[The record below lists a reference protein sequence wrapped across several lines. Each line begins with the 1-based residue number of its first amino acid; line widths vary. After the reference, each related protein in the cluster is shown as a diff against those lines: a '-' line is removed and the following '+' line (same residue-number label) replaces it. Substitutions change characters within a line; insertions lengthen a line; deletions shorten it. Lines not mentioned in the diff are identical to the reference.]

1 VWTQEKLQQN
11 SYDVIAPY
19 SGTRMIGS
27 SFDLGCKGHG
37 SHARV
42 AGGGAC
48 GGRLARWSP
57 QGVVDG
63 ESIVA
68 RRASSTKPRP
78 CSQPIRMIPLRKKE
92 FACSALR
99 RFVDRP
105 IGFGW
110 RVNFGNNMLRDE
122 PRVTPFFVPAR
133 RVIDVTAARSDE
145 EILT

>member
-1 VWTQEKLQQN
+1 
-11 SYDVIAPY
+11 
-19 SGTRMIGS
+19 M
-27 SFDLGCKGHG
+27 
-37 SHARV
+37 
-42 AGGGAC
+42 
-48 GGRLARWSP
+48 
-57 QGVVDG
+57 
-63 ESIVA
+63 
-68 RRASSTKPRP
+68 
-78 CSQPIRMIPLRKKE
+78 
-92 FACSALR
+92 R